1 MNSVFLQLFIEFF
14 QIGLFAV
21 GGGPATI
28 PFLMDIPSRHDWYA
42 KSDVVNMLAI
52 SESTPGPIG
61 INMATYLGYEFYGIP
76 GAIITSIGEV
86 LPSIITILIIARII
100 IKFRENKCVQNI
112 FSYLRPAGS
121 GMVLVIC
128 VQMLM
133 NVLIYVPQDLRVLY
147 TTAGWKEFFNW
158 MNISGYCLF
167 FWLRH
172 RFKWHPFFVVICG
185 APGGQGAQHFH
196 QLLWNQLE
204 FLV

>member
-1 MNSVFLQLFIEFF
+1 MTNDVSLFWLFCTFF
-14 QIGLFAV
+14 YIGLFTV
-21 GGGPATI
+21 GGGLVAITLMQQTI
-28 PFLMDIPSRHDWYA
+28 VEKGLISVDQFY
-42 KSDVVNMLAI
+42 NMIAI
-52 SESTPGPIG
+52 SESTPGPVG

-86 LPSIITILIIARII
+86 PPSIITILIIARII

-185 APGGQGAQHFH
+185 ALFGIVFM
-196 QLLWNQLE
+196 
-204 FLV
+204 

>member
-1 MNSVFLQLFIEFF
+1 MTNDVSLLWLFCTFF
-14 QIGLFAV
+14 YIGLFTV
-21 GGGPATI
+21 GGGLVAITLMQQTI
-28 PFLMDIPSRHDWYA
+28 VEKGLISVDQFY
-42 KSDVVNMLAI
+42 NMIAI
-52 SESTPGPIG
+52 SESTPGPVG

-133 NVLIYVPQDLRVLY
+133 NVLIYVPQDLRALY

-185 APGGQGAQHFH
+185 SLFGIVFM
-196 QLLWNQLE
+196 
-204 FLV
+204 